1 MPYYPDRK
9 PAPSGET
16 QRNETHLNEKHLND
30 NQRNRTAAEKRNRLL
45 QRNENQRNR
54 TAAEK
59 RNRLLRLSVAVF
71 LSLLFLYGG
80 IRLLLYRSELDD
92 SRKTAAELR
101 RIQNREEIKSES
113 TDLPALPVP
122 KETMTAAAA
131 SSVPAVTPVPSPA
144 ASGGRLPA
152 VTYPDNPEWKV
163 SERFRKLRKKGSY
176 IIGWLSFDEVDEAV
190 CQKDN
195 TFFLNHDA
203 TGKRNG
209 NGAIFLDSGVSLMTR
224 PYTLFIYGHNM
235 KNGNM
240 FGRLKKYKETGYFYK
255 HRIISFDSLYED
267 GQYAVF
273 AVMEMDTAPGTSRW
287 YNLWSLDTP
296 IVAEREE
303 AIRTLEKRSV
313 IRSVLDVKADDQL
326 LLLITC
332 VGDDEER
339 LVVAARRLRDGEQAD
354 QLQMS
359 PE

>member
-1 MPYYPDRK
+1 MPYYPDRE

-30 NQRNRTAAEKRNRLL
+30 NQRNA
-45 QRNENQRNR
+45 NQRNR

-122 KETMTAAAA
+122 EETVTAAAA
-131 SSVPAVTPVPSPA
+131 SPVPAAAASPVPAAAPVPSPA

-195 TFFLNHDA
+195 TYFLNHDA

-224 PYTLFIYGHNM
+224 PYTLFLYGHNM

-240 FGRLKKYKETGYFYK
+240 FGRLKKYKETAYFYK

-296 IVAEREE
+296 IVADREE

-359 PE
+359 PESASR

>member
-9 PAPSGET
+9 PEPSGET

-30 NQRNRTAAEKRNRLL
+30 N

-101 RIQNREEIKSES
+101 RIQNREGTKSES

-122 KETMTAAAA
+122 KETVTAAAA
-131 SSVPAVTPVPSPA
+131 SPVPVAAASPVPAAAPVPSPA

-163 SERFRKLRKKGSY
+163 NDRFRKLRKKGSY

-195 TFFLNHDA
+195 TYFLNHDA

-224 PYTLFIYGHNM
+224 PYTLFLYGHNM

-240 FGRLKKYKETGYFYK
+240 FGRLKKYKETAYFYK

-313 IRSVLDVKADDQL
+313 IRSVLDVKPDDQL

-359 PE
+359 PESASR

>member
-1 MPYYPDRK
+1 MPYYPDRE

-16 QRNETHLNEKHLND
+16 QRNETHLNEKHLNA
-30 NQRNRTAAEKRNRLL
+30 N

-101 RIQNREEIKSES
+101 RIQNREETKSES
-113 TDLPALPVP
+113 TDLPVP
-122 KETMTAAAA
+122 KETVTAAAA
-131 SSVPAVTPVPSPA
+131 SPVPAAAPVPSPA

-195 TFFLNHDA
+195 TYFLNHDA

-224 PYTLFIYGHNM
+224 PYTLFLYGHNM

-240 FGRLKKYKETGYFYK
+240 FGRLKKYKETAYFYK

-303 AIRTLEKRSV
+303 AIRTLQKRSV

-359 PE
+359 PESASP

>member
-30 NQRNRTAAEKRNRLL
+30 NQRNEK
-45 QRNENQRNR
+45 QRNR

-113 TDLPALPVP
+113 TALPVP
-122 KETMTAAAA
+122 KETVTAAAA
-131 SSVPAVTPVPSPA
+131 SPVPATAASSVPPAAPVPSPA

-195 TFFLNHDA
+195 TYFLNHDA

-224 PYTLFIYGHNM
+224 PYTLFLYGHNM

-303 AIRTLEKRSV
+303 AIRTLQKRSV

>member
-1 MPYYPDRK
+1 
-9 PAPSGET
+9 
-16 QRNETHLNEKHLND
+16 
-30 NQRNRTAAEKRNRLL
+30 
-45 QRNENQRNR
+45 
-54 TAAEK
+54 
-59 RNRLLRLSVAVF
+59 
-71 LSLLFLYGG
+71 
-80 IRLLLYRSELDD
+80 LDD

-101 RIQNREEIKSES
+101 RIQNREETKSES

-122 KETMTAAAA
+122 KATATAAAA
-131 SSVPAVTPVPSPA
+131 SSVPAAAASPVPAAAASPVPAAAASPVPAAAPVPSPA
-144 ASGGRLPA
+144 ASDGRLPA

-195 TFFLNHDA
+195 TYFLNHDA

-224 PYTLFIYGHNM
+224 PYTLFLYGHNM

-240 FGRLKKYKETGYFYK
+240 FGKLKKYKETGYFYK

-273 AVMEMDTAPGTSRW
+273 AVLEMDTAPGTSRW

-303 AIRTLEKRSV
+303 AIRTLQKRSV
-313 IRSVLDVKADDQL
+313 IRSVLDVKPDDQL

-359 PE
+359 PESASP

>member
-16 QRNETHLNEKHLND
+16 QRNS
-30 NQRNRTAAEKRNRLL
+30 
-45 QRNENQRNR
+45 

-113 TDLPALPVP
+113 TDLPVP
-122 KETMTAAAA
+122 KETVTAAAA
-131 SSVPAVTPVPSPA
+131 SPVPAAAPVPSPA

-163 SERFRKLRKKGSY
+163 SDRFRKLRKKGSY

-195 TFFLNHDA
+195 TYFLNHDA

-224 PYTLFIYGHNM
+224 PYTLFLYGHNM

-240 FGRLKKYKETGYFYK
+240 FGRLKKYKETAYFYK

-303 AIRTLEKRSV
+303 AIRTLQKRSLV
-313 IRSVLDVKADDQL
+313 RSVLDVKPDDQL

-359 PE
+359 PESASP

>member
-1 MPYYPDRK
+1 MPYYPDRE

-30 NQRNRTAAEKRNRLL
+30 NQRNEK
-45 QRNENQRNR
+45 QRNR

-113 TDLPALPVP
+113 TDLPVP
-122 KETMTAAAA
+122 KETVTAAAA
-131 SSVPAVTPVPSPA
+131 SPVPAAAPVPSPA

-195 TFFLNHDA
+195 TYFLNHDA

-224 PYTLFIYGHNM
+224 PYTLFLYGHNM

-240 FGRLKKYKETGYFYK
+240 FGRLKKYKETAYFYK

-303 AIRTLEKRSV
+303 AIRTLQKRSV

-359 PE
+359 PESASR

>member
-1 MPYYPDRK
+1 MPYYPDRE

-30 NQRNRTAAEKRNRLL
+30 
-45 QRNENQRNR
+45 NQRNR

-113 TDLPALPVP
+113 TDLPVP
-122 KETMTAAAA
+122 KATATAAAA
-131 SSVPAVTPVPSPA
+131 SPVPAAAASPVPAAAPVPSPA

-195 TFFLNHDA
+195 TYFLNHDA

-224 PYTLFIYGHNM
+224 PYTLFLYGHNM

-273 AVMEMDTAPGTSRW
+273 AVLEMDTAPGTSRW

-303 AIRTLEKRSV
+303 AIRTLQKRSV
-313 IRSVLDVKADDQL
+313 IRSVLDVKPDDQL

-359 PE
+359 PESASR

>member
-16 QRNETHLNEKHLND
+16 QRNE
-30 NQRNRTAAEKRNRLL
+30 NQRNRTAAEKRNRLF
-45 QRNENQRNR
+45 
-54 TAAEK
+54 
-59 RNRLLRLSVAVF
+59 RLSVAVF

-101 RIQNREEIKSES
+101 RIQNREETKSES
-113 TDLPALPVP
+113 TDLPVP
-122 KETMTAAAA
+122 KETVTAAAA
-131 SSVPAVTPVPSPA
+131 SPVPAAAPVPSPA

-195 TFFLNHDA
+195 TYFLNHDA
-203 TGKRNG
+203 TGKRNS
-209 NGAIFLDSGVSLMTR
+209 NGAIFLDSRVSLMTR
-224 PYTLFIYGHNM
+224 PYTLFLYGHNM

-240 FGRLKKYKETGYFYK
+240 FGRLKKYKETAYFYK

-267 GQYAVF
+267 GQYAAF

-359 PE
+359 PGSASP

>member
-9 PAPSGET
+9 PAPSGKT

-30 NQRNRTAAEKRNRLL
+30 N

-122 KETMTAAAA
+122 KATVTTTAASPVPAAAA

-195 TFFLNHDA
+195 TYFLNHDA

-224 PYTLFIYGHNM
+224 PYTLFLYGHNM

-240 FGRLKKYKETGYFYK
+240 FGRLKKYKETAYFYK

-303 AIRTLEKRSV
+303 AIRTLQKRSV

-359 PE
+359 PESASR